1 MENSISKGQLIN
13 LPNPQYNFQQLASAW
28 QALYENAVHAN
39 VSLSP
44 NLALPLL
51 ETLLNEHSF
60 TLLKCQHNSTLL
72 GLMLLERQRWRWGL
86 LGPVLLSWSTALTFS
101 GTPLIHN
108 NATVADIAQLLA
120 AADTPLLLQAVDCD
134 SVFWRQL
141 SQAAAVINA
150 PIQILSTWQRA
161 ALRPTGHFQDW
172 YDSNFDRKRRKE
184 YRRIRNRLAETGQLV
199 SACWSH
205 AQPIQPWIDEFLAL
219 EARGWKGQR
228 GTALAVE
235 QKMAS
240 CLSQALTAFADQN
253 NLKFWSLT
261 LDGKIIASLFAFIT
275 NGRVSLAK
283 IAYDES
289 YAKYSPGVL
298 LLLDATQNLMD
309 GGGIVLADSCA
320 IPDHPMINN
329 IWRERIVLGDVLIG
343 TPGMT
348 TWRFKLMV
356 KAELWRRQLR
366 ETAKTIFYYLVPA
379 RKSINSIL
387 FNML

>member
-1 MENSISKGQLIN
+1 MENSTSKGQLIN
-13 LPNPQYNFQQLASAW
+13 LPNPQYNFQQQTSAW
-28 QALYENAVHAN
+28 QALYDNAVHAN

-60 TLLKCQHNSTLL
+60 TLLKCQHNSTLF
-72 GLMLLERQRWRWGL
+72 GLMVLERQQRRWGI
-86 LGPVLLSWSTALTFS
+86 LGPVLLSWNTPLTFS
-101 GTPLIHN
+101 GSPLIHKQ
-108 NATVADIAQLLA
+108 ATVADIARLLA
-120 AADTPLLLQAVDCD
+120 AADAPLLLQTVECD
-134 SVFWRQL
+134 SVFWQHL
-141 SQAAAVINA
+141 TQAAAAINA

-161 ALRPTGHFQDW
+161 ALQPTGHFQDW

-184 YRRIRNRLAETGQLV
+184 YRRVRNRLAETGHLV
-199 SACWSH
+199 STSWSH

-219 EARGWKGQR
+219 EAKGWKGRR

-235 QKMAS
+235 QKMAI
-240 CLSQALTAFADQN
+240 CLSEALTAFADQKS
-253 NLKFWSLT
+253 LKFWSLT
-261 LDGKIIASLFAFIT
+261 LDGKTIASLFAFMA

-289 YAKYSPGVL
+289 YAKFSPGVL

-309 GGGIVLADSCA
+309 GGGIELADSCA

-329 IWRERIVLGDVLIG
+329 IWRERIVLGDVLVG

-356 KAELWRRQLR
+356 TAELWRRQLR
-366 ETAKTIFYYLVPA
+366 ETAKTIFYYLTN
-379 RKSINSIL
+379 RHRS
-387 FNML
+387 